1 MTKPYQVFPDISS
14 INFEHSS
21 DRAALNALR
30 KIPGIDLL
38 IKKIFGFLRD
48 KPLRLIFLA
57 SAVRINENQ
66 RPDLYEELKKA
77 CEILDCPVPELY
89 LIQDARINAM
99 AVGIE
104 KPFIV
109 INTALLDRLVGDEI
123 RTVLAHELGHI
134 ISGHS
139 LYKTI
144 NWILQW
150 ILTGFFPSLFQ
161 FATLPLVLALKEWDR
176 KSELSADRAGLLA
189 SQDLEVSLTVLFKLA
204 GAMEK
209 SKFNLEEFE
218 MQAKEYQES
227 GDLGDS
233 FFKILNL
240 IFLSH
245 PFLVLRISELRKW
258 HDSGDYSKIKSGNYI
273 RRSEE
278 SQTKVKDDFMKSYEE
293 YKNNFKS
300 SQDPLVNLAKEIY
313 SFGESFISEA
323 LRKKG

>member
-1 MTKPYQVFPDISS
+1 MTKPYQVFPEISS

-77 CEILDCPVPELY
+77 CEILDCPLPELY

-134 ISGHS
+134 ISGHT

-150 ILTGFFPSLFQ
+150 ILSGFFPSLFQ

-218 MQAKEYQES
+218 QQAKEYQES

-258 HDSGDYSKIKSGNYI
+258 HDSGDYSKIKSGNYT

>member
-48 KPLRLIFLA
+48 KPIRLIFLA

>member
-227 GDLGDS
+227 RDLGDS

>member
-1 MTKPYQVFPDISS
+1 MTKPYQVFPEISS

-109 INTALLDRLVGDEI
+109 INTALLDRLAGDEI

-218 MQAKEYQES
+218 LQAKEYQES

-240 IFLSH
+240 IFLNH

-258 HDSGDYSKIKSGNYI
+258 HDSGDYTKIKSGNYF

-313 SFGESFISEA
+313 SFGESLISEA